1 MSKIALHLADGFEE
15 IEALTVADIL
25 RRAEMEVFLVSITD
39 TKRVVG
45 AKGIVVEADKLFEE
59 INYDEIDMIV
69 LPGGMPGTTNLE
81 NHEEL
86 KKRIIEFDIDGKW
99 IGAICAAPSIL
110 GKMAMLEDRKATCY
124 PNFEQYLLGAE
135 ISTDSVVIDKNI
147 ITSRGP
153 ATAMEFG
160 LKLVEVLSDQYK
172 ANRLAKGLL
181 ARDSVL

>member
-1 MSKIALHLADGFEE
+1 MSKVALHIGDGFEE
-15 IEALTVADIL
+15 IEALSVVDIL
-25 RRAEMEVFLVSITD
+25 RRAEIDTVLVSIKD
-39 TKRVVG
+39 TKMVTG
-45 AKGIVVEADKLFEE
+45 SKGIVVEADKLFEE
-59 INYDEIDMIV
+59 INYEEIDMIV

-110 GKMAMLEDRKATCY
+110 GKMAMLEGRKATCY

-135 ISTDSVVIDKNI
+135 ISNDNVVVDKNI
-147 ITSRGP
+147 ITSKGP

-160 LKLVEVLSDQYK
+160 LKLVEVLLDEYK

-181 ARDSVL
+181 LRDSVL